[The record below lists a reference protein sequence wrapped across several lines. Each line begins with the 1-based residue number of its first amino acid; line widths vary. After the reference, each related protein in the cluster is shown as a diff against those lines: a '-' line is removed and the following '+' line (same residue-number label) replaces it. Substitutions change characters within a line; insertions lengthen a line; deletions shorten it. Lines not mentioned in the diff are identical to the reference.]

1 MLYLSGTKDFSEKL
15 QHCFFAFFREM
26 SFFQNTSAATDVAPL
41 TLDYGNGCVRKF
53 ARSQED
59 LAQEL
64 GGISRRTVA
73 RLLKMPGN
81 PGKTANGSY
90 PLEAWRAFYEEIKED
105 DIPEEIKGELSKV
118 RLERERVRLQK
129 EQIELEILEKTVIP
143 AETVKAEWQAFF
155 SRIRQQV
162 FKIFVEETNSVDEF
176 EEAQKKFHK
185 LLARIHEGERERL
198 VNNG

>member
-1 MLYLSGTKDFSEKL
+1 
-15 QHCFFAFFREM
+15 M
-26 SFFQNTSAATDVAPL
+26 SFYHSIPEATDVPPL
-41 TLDYGNGCVRKF
+41 TLDYGNASVRKF
-53 ARSQED
+53 ARSQEE

-73 RLLKMPGN
+73 RLLKLPGN

-105 DIPEEIKGELSKV
+105 DIPEETKGELSKV

-129 EQIELEILEKTVIP
+129 EQLELEILEKTVIP
-143 AETVKAEWQAFF
+143 AETVKAEWQAFY

-162 FKIFVEETNSVDEF
+162 FKIFVEDTNSVDEF
-176 EEAQKKFHK
+176 EDAQKKFHK
-185 LLARIHEGERERL
+185 LLARIHEGEKQQLTENR
-198 VNNG
+198 

>member
-1 MLYLSGTKDFSEKL
+1 
-15 QHCFFAFFREM
+15 M
-26 SFFQNTSAATDVAPL
+26 SFFQNTSAATDASPL
-41 TLDYGNGCVRKF
+41 SLDYGNVSVRKF

-90 PLEAWRAFYEEIKED
+90 PLEAWRAFYDEVKDD
-105 DIPEEIKGELSKV
+105 DIPEETKGELSKV

-129 EQIELEILEKTVIP
+129 EQLELEILEKTVIP
-143 AETVKAEWQAFF
+143 AETVRAEWQAFF
-155 SRIRQQV
+155 SRIRQQI

>member
-1 MLYLSGTKDFSEKL
+1 
-15 QHCFFAFFREM
+15 M

-41 TLDYGNGCVRKF
+41 TLDYGNGSVRKF

-185 LLARIHEGERERL
+185 LLARIHEGERERS